1 MNHTVSDRPIYRP
14 IHSVNIEP
22 VFWNGDTETIS
33 TVNRQYVDNVAL
45 NHNSFQNSA
54 DYWFR
59 AGDLSISLKEIVE
72 LKQQVEELR
81 AEVLKLKTGQIKLH
95 TEEVEP

>member
-14 IHSVNIEP
+14 AERVNIEP

-33 TVNRQYVDNVAL
+33 TVNRQYVDNVTL

-95 TEEVEP
+95 TEEVEL

>member
-1 MNHTVSDRPIYRP
+1 MNHTVSDRTIYQP

-33 TVNRQYVDNVAL
+33 TVNRQYVDNVTL

-54 DYWFR
+54 DYLFKS
-59 AGDLSISLKEIVE
+59 GDVKVSLREIVE

-95 TEEVEP
+95 TEEVEL

>member
-33 TVNRQYVDNVAL
+33 TVNRQYVDNVTL

-54 DYWFR
+54 DHWFQS
-59 AGDLSISLKEIVE
+59 GDVKISLREIVE

-95 TEEVEP
+95 TEEVEL

>member
-33 TVNRQYVDNVAL
+33 TVNRQYVDNVTL

-54 DYWFR
+54 DYGFR
-59 AGDLSISLKEIVE
+59 SGDVKISLREIVE

-81 AEVLKLKTGQIKLH
+81 AEVLKLKTGQNKLH
-95 TEEVEP
+95 TEEVEL

>member
-33 TVNRQYVDNVAL
+33 TVNRQYVDNVTL
-45 NHNSFQNSA
+45 NHNSFQNSGE
-54 DYWFR
+54 YFFR
-59 AGDLSISLKEIVE
+59 NGDVEVSISEIVA

-95 TEEVEP
+95 TEEVEL